1 MRKLTT
7 EDFIKRA
14 REKFN
19 YDYSI
24 TVYKNK
30 RTKIKFICPKHGIQE
45 QLPENHIRYGC
56 GLCGRENGFSSVRL
70 TQDEIIKRFRKVHCD
85 RYDYSLVD
93 YKNIDTKVKIICKV
107 HGVFEQ
113 SPYEHLKGGNCPYCY
128 GLYKTT
134 EQFIEEANKVHN
146 NKYDYSLTEYK
157 RAKIKVKIICP
168 VHGIFEQIPNN
179 HLAGQ
184 GCPECSLKTYKDEKA
199 VEDYLIENNIEYK
212 KQYKFDDCKNKYKLR
227 FDFYLPLKNT
237 AIEYDG
243 KQHFED
249 VYFDGKES
257 TLDYIKNNDKIKT
270 EYCKNNNIKLIRIP
284 YTELKNINTILEQEI
299 N

>member
-1 MRKLTT
+1 MRRLTT
-7 EDFIKRA
+7 EEFIKRA
-14 REKFN
+14 KEKFD

-24 TVYKNK
+24 TIYKNK

-45 QLPENHIRYGC
+45 QLPENHIKYGC
-56 GLCGRENGFSSVRL
+56 GLCGRENGYSSVRL
-70 TQDEIIKRFRKVHCD
+70 AQDKIIKRFKKIHGNK
-85 RYDYSLVD
+85 YDYSLVE
-93 YKNIDTKVKIICKV
+93 YKNIDIKVKIICPI
-107 HGVFEQ
+107 HGIFEQ

-134 EQFIEEANKVHN
+134 KQFIEEANKVHN
-146 NKYDYSLTEYK
+146 NRYDYNLTEYK
-157 RAKIKVKIICP
+157 KAKIKVKIICP
-168 VHGIFEQIPNN
+168 IHGIFEQIPNN
-179 HLAGQ
+179 HLSGQ
-184 GCPECSLKTYKDEKA
+184 GCPDCSNKIYKGEKA
-199 VEDYLIENNIEYK
+199 VEDYLIENNIKYK
-212 KQYKFDDCKNKYKLR
+212 RQYKFDNCKNKYKLR
-227 FDFYLPLKNT
+227 FDFYLPDYNI

-249 VYFDGKES
+249 VYFGGKES
-257 TLDYIKNNDKIKT
+257 TLDYVKSNDKIKT